1 MKEYLYGCITESE
14 FEKAEEF
21 CRQLNVAELSGIL
34 DELAWE
40 KEDVSVYLF
49 LEYLLLKNECADYH
63 RIAADLLQ
71 GVLCFLG
78 GAYWVAYRHT
88 RRALELEPEND
99 RNKESLLS
107 FYDIPDKILSMEEA
121 LKVAEEVLREKPDS
135 IFALQKYKKIQ
146 EDYLSMWNR
155 KYKINKKTRR
165 AIRRELDKNGFN
177 IKKLE
182 QIIIENMG
190 ESDL

>member
-1 MKEYLYGCITESE
+1 M
-14 FEKAEEF
+14 
-21 CRQLNVAELSGIL
+21 
-34 DELAWE
+34 
-40 KEDVSVYLF
+40 SVQIIIGLP
-49 LEYLLLKNECADYH
+49 
-63 RIAADLLQ
+63 RIFYRERY
-71 GVLCFLG
+71 VFN

-88 RRALELEPEND
+88 RRAIELEPEND

-182 QIIIENMG
+182 QIITENMG
-190 ESDL
+190 ELDL